1 MVYLIVTLVLL
12 VATYFIGRAVEN
24 SHFSSMGVRDQQMSD
39 ITVSDLRT
47 IPGAASA
54 LEGKLV
60 TGATVVASDYFRS
73 FAAGI
78 RNLFGGEVRGLERM
92 VERGRREAMLRM
104 LEEARSMGATAV
116 YNVRIDTSTIAG
128 KRAGSVAFIEVLV
141 SGTAVREA

>member
-1 MVYLIVTLVLL
+1 MAYLIVTLVLL
-12 VATYFIGRAVEN
+12 VATFFIGRAVEN
-24 SHFSSMGVRDQQMSD
+24 SHFTSMGVRERQMAD
-39 ITVSDLRT
+39 ITVNDLRT
-47 IPGAASA
+47 IPGGKTVT
-54 LEGKLV
+54 EGRLV

-141 SGTAVREA
+141 SGTAVKEA